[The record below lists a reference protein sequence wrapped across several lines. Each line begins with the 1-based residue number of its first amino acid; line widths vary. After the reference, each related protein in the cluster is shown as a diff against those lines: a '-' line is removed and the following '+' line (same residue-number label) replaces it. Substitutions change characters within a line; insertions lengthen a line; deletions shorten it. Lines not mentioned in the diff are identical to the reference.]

1 MESTEP
7 GPSQCLRTGE
17 CLAKATAPASAEA
30 EPGPSQ
36 CLRTGEC
43 LAKATSPACA
53 EADRSAQARVLALD
67 EADLPGAL
75 ALSAAAH
82 WNQNEADWRMLL
94 TLGQGWGIRAAG
106 PDGREQLAASTVV
119 LPYGSAFAWVS
130 MVLVLPEH
138 QRRGYA
144 RQLLRH
150 ALKLLSARDMP
161 ALLDATPAGQAVYL
175 QEGFRATWGFA
186 RYRRERGEARPA
198 QGRSPRTRALRDS
211 DWPAIDAIDT
221 PAFGA
226 SRLRLLRTLAQRL
239 PQAARV
245 LEQGGRLRGFVLGR
259 DGREAS
265 QIGPLVADAD
275 ATAMVLIGDVLRDL
289 PGSVYL
295 DLLDRRL
302 ALLPW
307 LQQQGFAFQRPF
319 TRMVHAGPGA
329 PADNEAV
336 ILVAG
341 PELG

>member
-17 CLAKATAPASAEA
+17 CLAKATAS
-30 EPGPSQ
+30 
-36 CLRTGEC
+36 
-43 LAKATSPACA
+43 ACA
-53 EADRSAQARVLALD
+53 VAERGAQAPILPLG
-67 EADLPGAL
+67 EADLRGAL
-75 ALSAAAH
+75 ALSASAQ

-94 TLGQGWGIRAAG
+94 ALGQGWGIRAAG
-106 PDGREQLAASTVV
+106 SDGREQLAASTVV
-119 LPYGSAFAWVS
+119 LPYGGAFAWVS
-130 MVLVLPEH
+130 MVLVLPEF

-150 ALKLLSARDMP
+150 ALGVLAAHGMP
-161 ALLDATPAGQAVYL
+161 ALLDATPAGKAVYL
-175 QEGFRATWGFA
+175 QEGFCETWGFA
-186 RYRRERGEARPA
+186 RYRRERSEARPA
-198 QGRSPRTRALRDS
+198 QRRAPSTRALRDS

-226 SRLRLLRTLAQRL
+226 SRLPLLRTLARRL

-265 QIGPLVADAD
+265 QIGPLVADDD
-275 ATAMVLIGDVLRDL
+275 AAAMGLIGDVLRDL

-329 PADNEAV
+329 PGDNEAL

>member
-1 MESTEP
+1 M
-7 GPSQCLRTGE
+7 
-17 CLAKATAPASAEA
+17 AE
-30 EPGPSQ
+30 
-36 CLRTGEC
+36 
-43 LAKATSPACA
+43 
-53 EADRSAQARVLALD
+53 RSARAPILPLG
-67 EADLPGAL
+67 EADLRGAL
-75 ALSAAAH
+75 ALSASAH
-82 WNQNEADWRMLL
+82 WNQSEADWRMLL
-94 TLGQGWGIRAAG
+94 ALGQGWGIHAAG
-106 PDGREQLAASTVV
+106 PDGSEQLAASTVV
-119 LPYGSAFAWVS
+119 LPYGGAFVWVS
-130 MVLVLPEH
+130 MVLVLPEY

-150 ALKLLSARDMP
+150 ALKLLAARGMP

-186 RYRRERGEARPA
+186 RYRREGGEAPLA
-198 QGRSPRTRALRDS
+198 QGPAPRTRALLES
-211 DWPAIDAIDT
+211 DWPAIDALDT

-226 SRLRLLRTLAQRL
+226 SRLPLLRMLAQRL

-265 QIGPLVADAD
+265 QIGPLVADDD
-275 ATAMVLIGDVLRDL
+275 AAAMALIGAVLRDL

-302 ALLPW
+302 TLLPW
-307 LQQQGFAFQRPF
+307 LRQQGFAFQRPF
-319 TRMVHAGPGA
+319 TRMVHAAPGA
-329 PADNEAV
+329 PGNQEAL